1 MQFDFFN
8 ATPRW
13 SGMKKNQSTY
23 SFLMNESGVRIRA
36 IPFIFSRRGER
47 PEGGSDEKRQRNRP
61 GGNFGIYP
69 QPPVCFASVQRA
81 LPVLAGPGTY
91 HY

>member
-47 PEGGSDEKRQRNRP
+47 PEGG
-61 GGNFGIYP
+61 
-69 QPPVCFASVQRA
+69 
-81 LPVLAGPGTY
+81 
-91 HY
+91 

>member
-47 PEGGSDEKRQRNRP
+47 PEGGYPEWLLLKAP
-61 GGNFGIYP
+61 GEASHAS
-69 QPPVCFASVQRA
+69 PVDC
-81 LPVLAGPGTY
+81 
-91 HY
+91 